1 MTAAMTAAT
10 SSGTSCSYT
19 RRRCRHRAW
28 TASPTSPPAP
38 LRTAPAAPPTS
49 ESAPGSRGK
58 IRCPSRVAAE
68 SSSSR
73 GGGTPGSW
81 NLGVAHSATHR
92 KDQRNYVDVLF
103 AEYSNLVAA
112 AETGDIASLL
122 NLMNDVYVPAP
133 DASTAKIRDAQIR
146 AAALAA
152 TRGGSASALR
162 LMLDRGA
169 DLGLFEEDAEGEE
182 DRLKCTMGIE
192 CAGRG
197 RAEVLDVLLTD
208 RRVGGVSTECRDPRN
223 GMTAL
228 MAAARFGHVACIA
241 VLVDAGCDV
250 DARSDFGSGKQGG
263 GSTAAMMAAENGHA
277 GALNALRAA
286 GADVN
291 LTREVD
297 GKTAMQL
304 HREKVAGEMKK
315 LSNMGYVQGSS
326 IGDYATEI

>member
-1 MTAAMTAAT
+1 MRARETELPTGTLEDFSSSRGSDFEPQKRARARRLGEDDRRDDRRDVERDIVLVHAAAMPP
-10 SSGTSCSYT
+10 SRVDRVPNVSP
-19 RRRCRHRAW
+19 RA
-28 TASPTSPPAP
+28 PPNSTGGA
-38 LRTAPAAPPTS
+38 PTS

-68 SSSSR
+68 SSSSSR

-169 DLGLFEEDAEGEE
+169 DLGLFEEG
-182 DRLKCTMGIE
+182 
-192 CAGRG
+192 
-197 RAEVLDVLLTD
+197 AEV
-208 RRVGGVSTECRDPRN
+208 R
-223 GMTAL
+223 MT
-228 MAAARFGHVACIA
+228 G
-241 VLVDAGCDV
+241 
-250 DARSDFGSGKQGG
+250 
-263 GSTAAMMAAENGHA
+263 
-277 GALNALRAA
+277 
-286 GADVN
+286 
-291 LTREVD
+291 
-297 GKTAMQL
+297 
-304 HREKVAGEMKK
+304 
-315 LSNMGYVQGSS
+315 
-326 IGDYATEI
+326 

>member
-1 MTAAMTAAT
+1 MTAAT

-38 LRTAPAAPPTS
+38 LRTAPAAPPS

-68 SSSSR
+68 SSSSSR

-112 AETGDIASLL
+112 AETGDIPSLL
-122 NLMNDVYVPAP
+122 NLLNDVYVPAP

-152 TRGGSASALR
+152 TRGGSATALR

-169 DLGLFEEDAEGEE
+169 DLGLFEGGAEED

-208 RRVGGVSTECRDPRN
+208 RRVGGLSTECRDPRN

-286 GADVN
+286 GADVD